1 MLQEILMVAVL
12 VGRVVMLYVLP
23 IFKTFKLQ
31 SLPIET
37 QSVANRE
44 MLLYWII
51 LIWVLLLERALWFLN
66 EYPTHYPATSST
78 RSKPQWCS
86 GSGIRASMYIRT

>member
-1 MLQEILMVAVL
+1 MHQEILVVL
-12 VGRVVMLYVLP
+12 ILVTRVMMLYVLP

-44 MLLYWII
+44 MLLYWIL
-51 LIWVLLLERALWFLN
+51 LILLLLVEKGLFFLN
-66 EYPTHYPATSST
+66 EYMRAYAATSST
-78 RSKPQWCS
+78 PLKPPSFS
-86 GSGIRASMYIRT
+86 GCGTRAYM